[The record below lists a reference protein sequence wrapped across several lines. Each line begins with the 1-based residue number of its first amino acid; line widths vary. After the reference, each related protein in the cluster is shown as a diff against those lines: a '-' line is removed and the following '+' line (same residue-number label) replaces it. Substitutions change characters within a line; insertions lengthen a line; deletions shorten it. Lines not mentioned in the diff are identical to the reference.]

1 MISLSIAQR
10 YEMLFN
16 YTTTESLYYENYF
29 SVSPVEKLEPKC
41 MRHAKEIPS
50 LFFSPSLC

>member
-16 YTTTESLYYENYF
+16 YTTAESLYYENYF
-29 SVSPVEKLEPKC
+29 SGSPVEKLEPKC